1 MHKMIN
7 IPDKK
12 HLILSAVNRSP
23 FRRDP
28 CSSAMTRYKSSMYFG
43 ATILLVADLRASSNP
58 MCKGTVST
66 MQFIQ
71 MDKYIINMA

>member
-1 MHKMIN
+1 MHKMIY

-23 FRRDP
+23 LRLDP
-28 CSSAMTRYKSSMYFG
+28 CSSAMTLYKSSMYFG
-43 ATILLVADLRASSNP
+43 ATISLVSDLRASPNP

-71 MDKYIINMA
+71 TDK